1 MDSCGFQPRTPESSA
16 PVSVLSVETGAPQRS
31 RYNYF
36 VDRPDGLVMGYNA
49 RTGTFAI
56 IVDDVAEVLRGEG
69 PLDGIRDVDDLID
82 MGFLHSGNELDR
94 VIERYEKG
102 REPDGLNLTIA
113 PAIGCNFSCSYYYQN
128 EHRNNRVM
136 STMVQEATLRFVAAR
151 VSERR
156 KSVSITW
163 Y

>member
-56 IVDDVAEVLRGEG
+56 IATTSPKSSVAK
-69 PLDGIRDVDDLID
+69 
-82 MGFLHSGNELDR
+82 DR
-94 VIERYEKG
+94 
-102 REPDGLNLTIA
+102 
-113 PAIGCNFSCSYYYQN
+113 
-128 EHRNNRVM
+128 
-136 STMVQEATLRFVAAR
+136 STESAT
-151 VSERR
+151 
-156 KSVSITW
+156 
-163 Y
+163 